1 MDLNT
6 PASVTKKTR
15 AKATPAVEPSKKPT
29 LTTKAKRAPKKVAP
43 VVESTTLSDPVTDL
57 AIESSVNYTSDQLR
71 SLIATAAYYRAA
83 DRGFAPGN
91 EVDDWLVAEQQVI
104 ASLS

>member
-15 AKATPAVEPSKKPT
+15 AKATPAAEASKKPT
-29 LTTKAKRAPKKVAP
+29 LTTKSKRAPKKTAP
-43 VVESTTLSDPVTDL
+43 VVESTTV
-57 AIESSVNYTSDQLR
+57 AESFTETVVETSVGYTSDQLR

-83 DRGFAPGN
+83 ARGFAPGN
-91 EVDDWLVAEQQVI
+91 EVEDWLVAEQQVI
-104 ASLS
+104 ASLT

>member
-15 AKATPAVEPSKKPT
+15 AKATPATEPAKKAT
-29 LTTKAKRAPKKVAP
+29 LTTKAKRAPKKAEP
-43 VVESTTLSDPVTDL
+43 EIESTTVVES
-57 AIESSVNYTSDQLR
+57 AVNYTSDELR

-83 DRGFAPGN
+83 ARGFAPGN
-91 EVDDWLVAEQQVI
+91 ETEDWLVAEQQVI